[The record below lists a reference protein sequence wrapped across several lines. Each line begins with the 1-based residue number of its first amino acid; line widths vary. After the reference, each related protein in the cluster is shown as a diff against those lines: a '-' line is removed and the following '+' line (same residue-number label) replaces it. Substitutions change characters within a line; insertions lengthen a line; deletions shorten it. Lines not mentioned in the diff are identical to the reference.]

1 MKLTTISVST
11 CYKLFVKK
19 IIKVIAFTLSDDTKE
34 TRTIKIRKADYEY

>member
-19 IIKVIAFTLSDDTKE
+19 IIKVLAFTLNDDTKKS
-34 TRTIKIRKADYEY
+34 RTIKIRKADYEY